1 MRDHLFRVAKQSLVY
16 GVGGAALQLIGLVTF
31 PILAREFEPSTYGV
45 LEIGTAVFAVAV
57 TVVDAGFASSAQRSY
72 YDHPATEQA
81 ERGGVL
87 TTALAA
93 TTALSV
99 VVALVLVALR
109 EPISQSLFDE
119 SRPGL
124 MTLIAATIV
133 VANAAAFV
141 RQVFRLRLQPWHF
154 TVSAVLSAGGAAVVI
169 VVAVTAFDRGVDGVF
184 LGLLVGNAIGL
195 AYALVG
201 TLDAFVPSL
210 SRVELGRMLRYGL
223 PLLPTALAM
232 WSLMLVDRLMLGRL
246 SSLGEVG
253 QYAAANR
260 VAAVLLLVVTAF
272 ATAYGPYALSL
283 YSEDRELEKRVR
295 GRTLTYLTAVLM
307 LVCVGLSL
315 FAQEL
320 LAVLAPGYD
329 RAYRGVLLVT
339 LGGVALG
346 ISSIVMAGISYTRRT
361 TYFAVLSVAAAAVN
375 IALNLVLIPPFGMVG
390 AAAATAVALGLLTAA
405 YYVVSQRLYPTP
417 YEVRLV
423 VAIVAVGIPAGAVGL
438 LQFDRV
444 EFELLVK
451 LAAVAS
457 FLGALYL
464 LGVIR
469 GAHLKELRIA
479 LTTIIRSR
487 EAT

>member
-1 MRDHLFRVAKQSLVY
+1 
-16 GVGGAALQLIGLVTF
+16 
-31 PILAREFEPSTYGV
+31 
-45 LEIGTAVFAVAV
+45 
-57 TVVDAGFASSAQRSY
+57 
-72 YDHPATEQA
+72 
-81 ERGGVL
+81 
-87 TTALAA
+87 
-93 TTALSV
+93 
-99 VVALVLVALR
+99 
-109 EPISQSLFDE
+109 
-119 SRPGL
+119 
-124 MTLIAATIV
+124 
-133 VANAAAFV
+133 
-141 RQVFRLRLQPWHF
+141 
-154 TVSAVLSAGGAAVVI
+154 
-169 VVAVTAFDRGVDGVF
+169 
-184 LGLLVGNAIGL
+184 
-195 AYALVG
+195 
-201 TLDAFVPSL
+201 
-210 SRVELGRMLRYGL
+210 
-223 PLLPTALAM
+223 
-232 WSLMLVDRLMLGRL
+232 
-246 SSLGEVG
+246 
-253 QYAAANR
+253 
-260 VAAVLLLVVTAF
+260 
-272 ATAYGPYALSL
+272 
-283 YSEDRELEKRVR
+283 
-295 GRTLTYLTAVLM
+295 M

-346 ISSIVMAGISYTRRT
+346 IGSIVMAGISYTRRT
-361 TYFAVLSVAAAAVN
+361 TYFALLSVAAAAVN

-469 GAHLKELRIA
+469 GTHLKELRIA

>member
-16 GVGGAALQLIGLVTF
+16 GLGGAALQLIGLVTF

-57 TVVDAGFASSAQRSY
+57 TVVDAGFTSSAQRSY
-72 YDHPATEQA
+72 YDHPAAEQL
-81 ERGGVL
+81 ERGRVL

-93 TTALSV
+93 TAGFSV
-99 VVALVLVALR
+99 VIALALFALR
-109 EPISQSLFDE
+109 EPVSRWLFDE

-124 MTLIAATIV
+124 IALIAATIV

-154 TVSAVLSAGGAAVVI
+154 TVSVVLSAVGAALVI
-169 VVAVTAFDRGVDGVF
+169 VLAVTVFDRGVDGVF
-184 LGLLVGNAIGL
+184 FGLLVGNAIGL
-195 AYALVG
+195 GYALLG
-201 TLDAFVPSL
+201 TISAFAPSF
-210 SRVELGRMLRYGL
+210 SRVELVRMLRFGV

-246 SSLGEVG
+246 SNLGEVG

-260 VAAVLLLVVTAF
+260 VAAVLLLVVTAI

-295 GRTLTYLTAVLM
+295 GRTLTYVTAVVM

-320 LAVLAPGYD
+320 LDILAPTYD
-329 RAYRGVLLVT
+329 RAYRGVLLVS

-346 ISSIVMAGISYTRRT
+346 VGSIAMAGISFTRRT

-375 IALNLVLIPPFGMVG
+375 IALNFVLIPSFGMVG

-417 YEVRLV
+417 YEGRLV
-423 VAIVAVGIPAGAVGL
+423 VAIVAAGILAGAVGL
-438 LQFDRV
+438 VQLDRL
-444 EFELLVK
+444 ELELLVK
-451 LAAVAS
+451 LAALVS
-457 FLGALYL
+457 FLGALYA

-469 GAHLKELRIA
+469 RNHLREFKSA
-479 LTTIIRSR
+479 LTTAVRSR
-487 EAT
+487 DAT